1 MRPING
7 QAFANRDFVGAR
19 VIDPALDLDAIR
31 TIVVRRGVITA
42 LLEGAPAA
50 TDADTE
56 RIDCAGMVLCP
67 GFIDPHVHLREPGD
81 THKETLATGLA
92 AAAAGGFT
100 AVAAMPN
107 TRPALDTTERVSVLR
122 ADAAALHGTRCYAIG
137 AITIDRAG
145 TDIAPL

>member
-1 MRPING
+1 MSRPARAGARSMRPING

-19 VIDPALDLDAIR
+19 VVDPALGLDAVR
-31 TIVVRRGVITA
+31 TIVVRCGVITA

-107 TRPALDTTERVSVLR
+107 TRPA
-122 ADAAALHGTRCYAIG
+122 
-137 AITIDRAG
+137 
-145 TDIAPL
+145 